1 MWALTCVNGGLAA
14 TRYARPAA
22 TVHAGMLFPRTR
34 TGRPAL
40 SSSTSPTCANTG
52 SARPGMRGNRAEWPL
67 RWLMRCADWPGPH
80 GATVHAGTTRGR
92 AWTRGRDHLCAA
104 RHELS
109 GRCGGASGR
118 PRFGDSRRLLR
129 PPMRPR
135 PSRARL
141 IMRTTP
147 SPVQPRGGDGGRDHL
162 CGRSDTLRVTS
173 TGSRQC
179 GARPFMRSSDLAL
192 NCRLRPA
199 ADCPRTTGATAYA
212 WITVPSDQRKR
223 TARPFMRGQLAQQFA
238 DALQTACPTQ

>member
-1 MWALTCVNGGLAA
+1 MRGCFSLGRGPEDRPCRRARRLPAPTVDARDQVCAETVPCGRCDGLCVARHVLDHMVRPSMRGQLEVGHGRA
-14 TRYARPAA
+14 ARPFMRGAA
-22 TVHAGMLFPRTR
+22 RAFR
-34 TGRPAL
+34 
-40 SSSTSPTCANTG
+40 
-52 SARPGMRGNRAEWPL
+52 SARGSVESA
-67 RWLMRCADWPGPH
+67 
-80 GATVHAGTTRGR
+80 
-92 AWTRGRDHLCAA
+92 
-104 RHELS
+104 
-109 GRCGGASGR
+109 
-118 PRFGDSRRLLR
+118 PRFGDSRRLPR
-129 PPMRPR
+129 PPMRPL

-147 SPVQPRGGDGGRDHL
+147 SPVQPRRSRGRDHL

-212 WITVPSDQRKR
+212 WITVRSDQRKR

-238 DALQTACPTQ
+238 DAQQTACPTQ